1 MGTRTKDNILL
12 RWQSTCEPIGW
23 LITPLAGQ
31 NKPKTF
37 HLACWRLNMSMTSQ
51 THEQQ
56 KCGMGT
62 DMKLAHSTNT
72 TVMTMER
79 NRTKMH
85 HHHHSTNAMKR
96 AGHPVNNQTSHYTA
110 NGPFMQ
116 TKQNQWETWNT
127 NQNSFTGNGKF
138 WETMKQSCRLLSQHV
153 FCASKAHWVVSISFW
168 WKRSGAIQAKP
179 NNCYLQS
186 PFAVGN

>member
-37 HLACWRLNMSMTSQ
+37 HLACWRLNLSMTSQ

-116 TKQNQWETWNT
+116 TKQSQWETWNT

-138 WETMKQSCRLLSQHV
+138 GKQWSRVVDYYHSMCFALQKLTGLSRFLFDENEAVQ
-153 FCASKAHWVVSISFW
+153 SKPSLTTVICN
-168 WKRSGAIQAKP
+168 RP
-179 NNCYLQS
+179 LQ
-186 PFAVGN
+186 